1 MEPTLRSAQVLKQ
14 EAEDLGFEGKE
25 ILDYVKDQQK
35 LDREERAEWRKIR
48 MAELQGEDKKR
59 ADEIRIA
66 QIGAEAEE
74 KKRADEIR
82 FAQIEAAKEQAKIE
96 AEKELALK
104 ELELKAQQ
112 SQAGASLAATPP
124 PRNKDAKS
132 PKLPSFIDE
141 KDELDSYLLRFERY
155 AENAS
160 WEKDT
165 WAIKLSALLTGRA
178 MDVYTRMSDADAS
191 DYDKLKK
198 ALLTRY
204 NYTEDGYRKRFRE
217 ATPETEETP
226 DQFIIRLKN
235 YLAKWLELS
244 GSSPQNFDALVDLIL
259 KEQFIN
265 ACSEDLAMYLLERG
279 PKDLVELTTWAQKY
293 LKAHKEQLGK
303 SKATVQ
309 PRRVDQKKTTQSKPD
324 SSQGR
329 QRKLQCY
336 SCRGFGHR
344 QSKCGTKISP
354 GKDQKGSSTPVS
366 QSRKKKTRAM
376 VAQLDED
383 GEKAF
388 TCVEVEGT
396 RSRRNSKKSGT
407 EGSTNS
413 DRAVYSAVCR
423 AQSNDGQTYVGVGK
437 LNGRPVKVLRD
448 TGCTGMI
455 VDRALVPDVMV
466 IPGSSGSLQ
475 MVDHTLIDVS
485 LANVYLDSPYYKGH
499 CRVMC
504 VSSPVYPVIIG
515 NVRGARRMLPDP
527 DWKAE
532 DQPGVRARTSGG
544 NKDKDNDD
552 NQGGDIPAWMFRRS
566 NQKTEKSAPKERD
579 SKKKPAQPKENN
591 DRARRN
597 VKDKEGATE
606 EKCVAGPVVTRA
618 QAKKSDK
625 VHPLKVKEAM
635 SSVDKSTIENLQKK
649 DSTLKKCFDR
659 IGKPIIR
666 ENYVGEFYKKNGLL
680 YRKHQETKTGR
691 SFNQLVV
698 PKELRRQVM
707 SVNHESA
714 FSGHLGAKKTE
725 VRILPNFFWP
735 GLRQDVIRFCRS
747 CDVCQRTVKRGSVRK
762 VPLGSMPLIDTP
774 FKRVAVDIVGP
785 IAPPSEA
792 GHRYILTLIDYATRY
807 PEAVPLKKITTEAVA
822 EALLDIYSR
831 VGIPEEVLPDQGT
844 QFMSECM
851 QEVSRLLSIKGL
863 TSTPYHPICNGLVE
877 RWNGTLKS
885 MIKRLCQDQ
894 PKQWHRLINP
904 VLFAYRE
911 VPQESA
917 GFSPFQLLY
926 GRSVRG
932 PGTILKELW
941 TKEVNIPEVKSSYE
955 YVTELRERLE
965 DSLKLA
971 QEELEKSQKRYKRHY
986 DRKAK
991 PRRLE
996 VGDRVLILLPTDSNK
1011 LLMQWR
1017 GPYTVESRV
1026 GANDYRVKMGSKTK
1040 TYHIN
1045 MLKKYI
1051 SREPEGNVVTV
1062 DDTDGATVAVAGVI
1076 HQDVDPE
1083 LGEVPDLEG
1092 YHQREGVRDVKLG
1105 DELPEDQRRVL
1116 KDLVRRYPDVFTDMP
1131 GETDVIQHQIRL
1143 SDDTPIRCK
1152 PYPLPYAMREEL
1164 RNEVDTMLEM
1174 GVVRPSTSPYAS
1186 PIVMV
1191 KKKDGSNRVCIDF
1204 RKLNKI
1210 TEVDPE
1216 PMTTAEDLFRRLS
1229 GKKYL
1234 SKIDLTKGYWQ
1245 IPVAPED
1252 VHKTAFVTPD
1262 GQYEF
1267 TRMPFG
1273 MVNSGATLVR
1283 GLRKILEG
1291 MPGVGSYIDDIVIYS
1306 DSWEDHIKTLKE
1318 LFSRLRKAR
1327 ITARPTK
1334 CLLGASRMEFLG
1346 HQVGGDI
1353 ITPSRDNLEKVRNTP
1368 RPTTK
1373 KQVRSFLGL
1382 VGYYRDHIPAFAEI
1396 SAPLT
1401 DLLKKGKAEHIQWSE
1416 AQERAYSLLKEYLLQ
1431 EPVLKLPDLSKPFV
1445 LRTDASGVGVAAVL
1459 LQENDGKLYPVGYAS
1474 KKLNL
1479 TEARYPIIE
1488 KECLAVVWGIKRFKL
1503 YLAGRRF
1510 TLQTDHKPLKYLKD
1524 ASYQNDRVFR
1534 WAVAVQEYS
1543 FRVEDIPGRENIG
1556 ADFLSRTGYSC

>member
-1 MEPTLRSAQVLKQ
+1 MEPVLRSAQLLKQ
-14 EAEDLGFEGKE
+14 EAEEIGFEGKD
-25 ILDYVKDQQK
+25 ILEYI
-35 LDREERAEWRKIR
+35 EERAAWREAQKMQAQADVELAKIR
-48 MAELQGEDKKR
+48 AEAEAEERKR
-59 ADEIRIA
+59 AD
-66 QIGAEAEE
+66 QAEE

-226 DQFIIRLKN
+226 DQFVIRLKN

-244 GSSPQNFDALVDLIL
+244 GSSPQNFDALVDLIV

-293 LKAHKEQLGK
+293 LIAHKEQLGK

-329 QRKLQCY
+329 QRLLQCY
-336 SCRGFGHR
+336 RCRGFGHR
-344 QSKCGTKISP
+344 QSVCGTKISP
-354 GKDQKGSSTPVS
+354 GKDQKGSWTPVS
-366 QSRKKKTRAM
+366 QSSQKKTRAM

-396 RSRRNSKKSGT
+396 RSRSNSKSGT

-455 VDRALVPDVMV
+455 VDRALVPEVME

-475 MVDHTLIDVS
+475 MVDHTLIDVPLANVYLDS
-485 LANVYLDSPYYKGH
+485 PYYKGHCRVMCVSSPVYPVIIGNVRGARRMLPDPDWNAEDQPGVRARTSGGNKDKDSSGSLQMVDHTLIDVPLANVYLDSPYYKGH

-544 NKDKDNDD
+544 NKDKENDD

-579 SKKKPAQPKENN
+579 SKKKPAQPKEND
-591 DRARRN
+591 DRVRWN
-597 VKDKEGATE
+597 VKVKEGATE

-666 ENYVGEFYKKNGLL
+666 ENYIGEFYKKNGLL

-747 CDVCQRTVKRGSVRK
+747 CDVCQRTVKRGSVK
-762 VPLGSMPLIDTP
+762 KIPLGSMPLIDTP

-792 GHRYILTLIDYATRY
+792 GHRYILTLVDYATRY

-822 EALLDIYSR
+822 EVLLNIYSR
-831 VGIPEEVLPDQGT
+831 VGIPEEVLTDQGT

-851 QEVSRLLSIKGL
+851 QEVSRLLSIICL
-863 TSTPYHPICNGLVE
+863 TSMPYHPICNGLVE

-885 MIKRLCQDQ
+885 MLKRLCQDQ

-911 VPQESA
+911 VPQELT

-932 PGTILKELW
+932 PGMILKELW

-971 QEELEKSQKRYKRHY
+971 QEE
-986 DRKAK
+986 
-991 PRRLE
+991 
-996 VGDRVLILLPTDSNK
+996 V
-1011 LLMQWR
+1011 
-1017 GPYTVESRV
+1017 
-1026 GANDYRVKMGSKTK
+1026 
-1040 TYHIN
+1040 
-1045 MLKKYI
+1045 
-1051 SREPEGNVVTV
+1051 PET
-1062 DDTDGATVAVAGVI
+1062 I
-1076 HQDVDPE
+1076 
-1083 LGEVPDLEG
+1083 
-1092 YHQREGVRDVKLG
+1092 
-1105 DELPEDQRRVL
+1105 
-1116 KDLVRRYPDVFTDMP
+1116 
-1131 GETDVIQHQIRL
+1131 
-1143 SDDTPIRCK
+1143 
-1152 PYPLPYAMREEL
+1152 
-1164 RNEVDTMLEM
+1164 
-1174 GVVRPSTSPYAS
+1174 
-1186 PIVMV
+1186 
-1191 KKKDGSNRVCIDF
+1191 
-1204 RKLNKI
+1204 
-1210 TEVDPE
+1210 
-1216 PMTTAEDLFRRLS
+1216 
-1229 GKKYL
+1229 
-1234 SKIDLTKGYWQ
+1234 
-1245 IPVAPED
+1245 
-1252 VHKTAFVTPD
+1252 
-1262 GQYEF
+1262 
-1267 TRMPFG
+1267 
-1273 MVNSGATLVR
+1273 
-1283 GLRKILEG
+1283 
-1291 MPGVGSYIDDIVIYS
+1291 
-1306 DSWEDHIKTLKE
+1306 
-1318 LFSRLRKAR
+1318 
-1327 ITARPTK
+1327 
-1334 CLLGASRMEFLG
+1334 
-1346 HQVGGDI
+1346 
-1353 ITPSRDNLEKVRNTP
+1353 
-1368 RPTTK
+1368 
-1373 KQVRSFLGL
+1373 
-1382 VGYYRDHIPAFAEI
+1382 
-1396 SAPLT
+1396 
-1401 DLLKKGKAEHIQWSE
+1401 
-1416 AQERAYSLLKEYLLQ
+1416 
-1431 EPVLKLPDLSKPFV
+1431 
-1445 LRTDASGVGVAAVL
+1445 
-1459 LQENDGKLYPVGYAS
+1459 
-1474 KKLNL
+1474 
-1479 TEARYPIIE
+1479 
-1488 KECLAVVWGIKRFKL
+1488 
-1503 YLAGRRF
+1503 
-1510 TLQTDHKPLKYLKD
+1510 
-1524 ASYQNDRVFR
+1524 
-1534 WAVAVQEYS
+1534 
-1543 FRVEDIPGRENIG
+1543 
-1556 ADFLSRTGYSC
+1556 

>member
-1 MEPTLRSAQVLKQ
+1 
-14 EAEDLGFEGKE
+14 
-25 ILDYVKDQQK
+25 
-35 LDREERAEWRKIR
+35 
-48 MAELQGEDKKR
+48 
-59 ADEIRIA
+59 
-66 QIGAEAEE
+66 
-74 KKRADEIR
+74 
-82 FAQIEAAKEQAKIE
+82 
-96 AEKELALK
+96 
-104 ELELKAQQ
+104 
-112 SQAGASLAATPP
+112 
-124 PRNKDAKS
+124 
-132 PKLPSFIDE
+132 
-141 KDELDSYLLRFERY
+141 
-155 AENAS
+155 
-160 WEKDT
+160 
-165 WAIKLSALLTGRA
+165 
-178 MDVYTRMSDADAS
+178 MDV
-191 DYDKLKK
+191 
-198 ALLTRY
+198 
-204 NYTEDGYRKRFRE
+204 
-217 ATPETEETP
+217 P
-226 DQFIIRLKN
+226 
-235 YLAKWLELS
+235 
-244 GSSPQNFDALVDLIL
+244 
-259 KEQFIN
+259 
-265 ACSEDLAMYLLERG
+265 
-279 PKDLVELTTWAQKY
+279 
-293 LKAHKEQLGK
+293 
-303 SKATVQ
+303 
-309 PRRVDQKKTTQSKPD
+309 
-324 SSQGR
+324 
-329 QRKLQCY
+329 
-336 SCRGFGHR
+336 
-344 QSKCGTKISP
+344 
-354 GKDQKGSSTPVS
+354 
-366 QSRKKKTRAM
+366 
-376 VAQLDED
+376 
-383 GEKAF
+383 
-388 TCVEVEGT
+388 
-396 RSRRNSKKSGT
+396 
-407 EGSTNS
+407 
-413 DRAVYSAVCR
+413 
-423 AQSNDGQTYVGVGK
+423 
-437 LNGRPVKVLRD
+437 
-448 TGCTGMI
+448 
-455 VDRALVPDVMV
+455 
-466 IPGSSGSLQ
+466 
-475 MVDHTLIDVS
+475 

-566 NQKTEKSAPKERD
+566 NQKTGKCAPKERD
-579 SKKKPAQPKENN
+579 SKKKPAQPKEND
-591 DRARRN
+591 DRARLY
-597 VKDKEGATE
+597 VKVNESATE

-635 SSVDKSTIENLQKK
+635 SSVDKSTIENLQK

-735 GLRQDVIRFCRS
+735 GLCQDVIRFCRS
-747 CDVCQRTVKRGSVRK
+747 CDVCQRTVKRGSVKK

-785 IAPPSEA
+785 IASPSEA
-792 GHRYILTLIDYATRY
+792 GHRYILTLVDYATRY

-822 EALLDIYSR
+822 EVLLDIYSR
-831 VGIPEEVLPDQGT
+831 VGIPEEVLTDQGT

-885 MIKRLCQDQ
+885 MLKRLCQDQ

-911 VPQESA
+911 VPQEST

-1040 TYHIN
+1040 TYHVN

-1051 SREPEGNVVTV
+1051 SREPEGNVVPV

-1092 YHQREGVRDVKLG
+1092 YRQREGVRDVKLG
-1105 DELPEDQRRVL
+1105 DDLPEDQRRVL
-1116 KDLVRRYPDVFTDMP
+1116 KDLVRRYPDVCTDMP
-1131 GETDVIQHQIRL
+1131 GETDVIQHRIRL

-1164 RNEVDTMLEM
+1164 RNEVDAMLEM

-1191 KKKDGSNRVCIDF
+1191 KKKDGSNRVCVDF

-1210 TEVDPE
+1210 NEVDPE

-1291 MPGVGSYIDDIVIYS
+1291 MPGVGSYVDDIVIYS
-1306 DSWEDHIKTLKE
+1306 DNWEDHVKTLKE
-1318 LFSRLRKAR
+1318 LFGRLRKAR

-1334 CLLGASRMEFLG
+1334 CLLGTSRMEFLG
-1346 HQVGGDI
+1346 HQVGGDV

-1382 VGYYRDHIPAFAEI
+1382 VGYYRDHIPAFTEI

-1401 DLLKKGKAEHIQWSE
+1401 DLL
-1416 AQERAYSLLKEYLLQ
+1416 
-1431 EPVLKLPDLSKPFV
+1431 
-1445 LRTDASGVGVAAVL
+1445 
-1459 LQENDGKLYPVGYAS
+1459 
-1474 KKLNL
+1474 
-1479 TEARYPIIE
+1479 
-1488 KECLAVVWGIKRFKL
+1488 
-1503 YLAGRRF
+1503 
-1510 TLQTDHKPLKYLKD
+1510 
-1524 ASYQNDRVFR
+1524 
-1534 WAVAVQEYS
+1534 
-1543 FRVEDIPGRENIG
+1543 
-1556 ADFLSRTGYSC
+1556 

>member
-1 MEPTLRSAQVLKQ
+1 M
-14 EAEDLGFEGKE
+14 
-25 ILDYVKDQQK
+25 
-35 LDREERAEWRKIR
+35 
-48 MAELQGEDKKR
+48 
-59 ADEIRIA
+59 
-66 QIGAEAEE
+66 
-74 KKRADEIR
+74 
-82 FAQIEAAKEQAKIE
+82 
-96 AEKELALK
+96 
-104 ELELKAQQ
+104 
-112 SQAGASLAATPP
+112 
-124 PRNKDAKS
+124 
-132 PKLPSFIDE
+132 
-141 KDELDSYLLRFERY
+141 
-155 AENAS
+155 
-160 WEKDT
+160 
-165 WAIKLSALLTGRA
+165 
-178 MDVYTRMSDADAS
+178 
-191 DYDKLKK
+191 
-198 ALLTRY
+198 
-204 NYTEDGYRKRFRE
+204 
-217 ATPETEETP
+217 
-226 DQFIIRLKN
+226 
-235 YLAKWLELS
+235 
-244 GSSPQNFDALVDLIL
+244 
-259 KEQFIN
+259 
-265 ACSEDLAMYLLERG
+265 
-279 PKDLVELTTWAQKY
+279 
-293 LKAHKEQLGK
+293 
-303 SKATVQ
+303 
-309 PRRVDQKKTTQSKPD
+309 
-324 SSQGR
+324 
-329 QRKLQCY
+329 
-336 SCRGFGHR
+336 
-344 QSKCGTKISP
+344 
-354 GKDQKGSSTPVS
+354 
-366 QSRKKKTRAM
+366 
-376 VAQLDED
+376 
-383 GEKAF
+383 
-388 TCVEVEGT
+388 
-396 RSRRNSKKSGT
+396 
-407 EGSTNS
+407 
-413 DRAVYSAVCR
+413 
-423 AQSNDGQTYVGVGK
+423 
-437 LNGRPVKVLRD
+437 
-448 TGCTGMI
+448 
-455 VDRALVPDVMV
+455 
-466 IPGSSGSLQ
+466 
-475 MVDHTLIDVS
+475 
-485 LANVYLDSPYYKGH
+485 
-499 CRVMC
+499 
-504 VSSPVYPVIIG
+504 
-515 NVRGARRMLPDP
+515 
-527 DWKAE
+527 
-532 DQPGVRARTSGG
+532 
-544 NKDKDNDD
+544 
-552 NQGGDIPAWMFRRS
+552 
-566 NQKTEKSAPKERD
+566 
-579 SKKKPAQPKENN
+579 KKPAQPKEND

-597 VKDKEGATE
+597 VKVKEGATD

-618 QAKKSDK
+618 QAKKCDK

-747 CDVCQRTVKRGSVRK
+747 CEVCQRTVKRGSVKK

-792 GHRYILTLIDYATRY
+792 GHRYILTLVDYATRY

-831 VGIPEEVLPDQGT
+831 VGIPEEVLTDQGT

-911 VPQESA
+911 VPQDST

-965 DSLKLA
+965 DLLKLA

-1040 TYHIN
+1040 TYHVN
-1045 MLKKYI
+1045 VLKKYI
-1051 SREPEGNVVTV
+1051 SREPEGNVVPI
-1062 DDTDGATVAVAGVI
+1062 DDTDGATIAVAGVI

-1092 YHQREGVRDVKLG
+1092 YRQREGVRDVKLG

-1143 SDDTPIRCK
+1143 TDDTPIRCK
-1152 PYPLPYAMREEL
+1152 PYPLPYA
-1164 RNEVDTMLEM
+1164 MLEM

-1191 KKKDGSNRVCIDF
+1191 KKKDGSNRVCVDF

-1283 GLRKILEG
+1283 GLRKIVEG

-1318 LFSRLRKAR
+1318 LFGRLRKAR

-1346 HQVGGDI
+1346 HQVGGDV

>member
-1 MEPTLRSAQVLKQ
+1 MEPVLRSAQVLKQ
-14 EAEDLGFEGKE
+14 EAEEIGFEGKD
-25 ILDYVKDQQK
+25 ILEYVKEQQK
-35 LDREERAEWRKIR
+35 LDREERAAWREAQKMQAQADVELTKIR
-48 MAELQGEDKKR
+48 AE
-59 ADEIRIA
+59 
-66 QIGAEAEE
+66 AEAEE

-82 FAQIEAAKEQAKIE
+82 FAQIKAAKEQAKIE

-124 PRNKDAKS
+124 PHNKDAKS

-141 KDELDSYLLRFERY
+141 KDELDSYMLRFERY

-226 DQFIIRLKN
+226 DQFVIRLKN

-244 GSSPQNFDALVDLIL
+244 GSSPQNFDALVDLIV

-265 ACSEDLAMYLLERG
+265 ACSEDLAMYLLEKG

-293 LKAHKEQLGK
+293 LIAHKEQLGK

-309 PRRVDQKKTTQSKPD
+309 PRRVNQKKTTQSKPD

-329 QRKLQCY
+329 QRLLQCY
-336 SCRGFGHR
+336 RCRGFGHR
-344 QSKCGTKISP
+344 QSECGTKISP

-366 QSRKKKTRAM
+366 QSSQKKTRAM

-455 VDRALVPDVMV
+455 VDRALVPEVMV

-475 MVDHTLIDVS
+475 MVDHTLIDVP

-504 VSSPVYPVIIG
+504 VSSPVIIG

-552 NQGGDIPAWMFRRS
+552 NQGRDIPAWMFRRS

-579 SKKKPAQPKENN
+579 SKKKPAQPKEND

-597 VKDKEGATE
+597 VKVKEGATE
-606 EKCVAGPVVTRA
+606 GKCVAGPVVTRA

-680 YRKHQETKTGR
+680 YWKHQETKTGR

-747 CDVCQRTVKRGSVRK
+747 CDVCQRTVKRGSVKK

-792 GHRYILTLIDYATRY
+792 GHRYILTLVDYATRY

-831 VGIPEEVLPDQGT
+831 VGIPEEVLTDQGT

-877 RWNGTLKS
+877 RWNRTLKS
-885 MIKRLCQDQ
+885 MLKRLCQDQ

-911 VPQESA
+911 VPQEST

-941 TKEVNIPEVKSSYE
+941 TKKVNIPEVKSSYE

-1051 SREPEGNVVTV
+1051 SREPEGNVVPV
-1062 DDTDGATVAVAGVI
+1062 DDTDGATVAVASVI

-1092 YHQREGVRDVKLG
+1092 YRQREGVRDVKLG

-1116 KDLVRRYPDVFTDMP
+1116 EDLVRRYPDVFTDMP

-1191 KKKDGSNRVCIDF
+1191 KKKDGSNRVCVDF

-1283 GLRKILEG
+1283 GLRKILDG
-1291 MPGVGSYIDDIVIYS
+1291 MPIVGSYIDDIVIYS
-1306 DSWEDHIKTLKE
+1306 DSWEDHIRTLKE
-1318 LFSRLRKAR
+1318 LFGRLRKAR

-1346 HQVGGDI
+1346 HQVGGDV

-1382 VGYYRDHIPAFAEI
+1382 VGYYRDHIPAFAKI

>member
-1 MEPTLRSAQVLKQ
+1 
-14 EAEDLGFEGKE
+14 
-25 ILDYVKDQQK
+25 
-35 LDREERAEWRKIR
+35 
-48 MAELQGEDKKR
+48 
-59 ADEIRIA
+59 
-66 QIGAEAEE
+66 
-74 KKRADEIR
+74 
-82 FAQIEAAKEQAKIE
+82 
-96 AEKELALK
+96 
-104 ELELKAQQ
+104 
-112 SQAGASLAATPP
+112 
-124 PRNKDAKS
+124 
-132 PKLPSFIDE
+132 
-141 KDELDSYLLRFERY
+141 
-155 AENAS
+155 
-160 WEKDT
+160 
-165 WAIKLSALLTGRA
+165 
-178 MDVYTRMSDADAS
+178 
-191 DYDKLKK
+191 
-198 ALLTRY
+198 
-204 NYTEDGYRKRFRE
+204 
-217 ATPETEETP
+217 
-226 DQFIIRLKN
+226 
-235 YLAKWLELS
+235 
-244 GSSPQNFDALVDLIL
+244 
-259 KEQFIN
+259 
-265 ACSEDLAMYLLERG
+265 
-279 PKDLVELTTWAQKY
+279 
-293 LKAHKEQLGK
+293 
-303 SKATVQ
+303 
-309 PRRVDQKKTTQSKPD
+309 
-324 SSQGR
+324 
-329 QRKLQCY
+329 
-336 SCRGFGHR
+336 
-344 QSKCGTKISP
+344 
-354 GKDQKGSSTPVS
+354 
-366 QSRKKKTRAM
+366 
-376 VAQLDED
+376 
-383 GEKAF
+383 
-388 TCVEVEGT
+388 
-396 RSRRNSKKSGT
+396 
-407 EGSTNS
+407 
-413 DRAVYSAVCR
+413 
-423 AQSNDGQTYVGVGK
+423 
-437 LNGRPVKVLRD
+437 
-448 TGCTGMI
+448 
-455 VDRALVPDVMV
+455 
-466 IPGSSGSLQ
+466 
-475 MVDHTLIDVS
+475 
-485 LANVYLDSPYYKGH
+485 
-499 CRVMC
+499 
-504 VSSPVYPVIIG
+504 
-515 NVRGARRMLPDP
+515 MLPDP
-527 DWKAE
+527 DWKVE

-579 SKKKPAQPKENN
+579 SKKKTAQPKEND
-591 DRARRN
+591 DRARRY
-597 VKDKEGATE
+597 VKVKEGATE

-698 PKELRRQVM
+698 TKELRRQVM

-735 GLRQDVIRFCRS
+735 GLRQDIIRFCHS
-747 CDVCQRTVKRGSVRK
+747 CDVCQRTVKRGSVKK

-792 GHRYILTLIDYATRY
+792 GHRYILTLVDYATRY

-831 VGIPEEVLPDQGT
+831 VGIPEEVLTDQGT

-885 MIKRLCQDQ
+885 MLKRLCQDQ

-911 VPQESA
+911 VPQEST

-932 PGTILKELW
+932 PRILKELW

-955 YVTELRERLE
+955 YVTELREHLE

-971 QEELEKSQKRYKRHY
+971 HEELEKSQKRYKRHY
-986 DRKAK
+986 DQKAK

-1040 TYHIN
+1040 TYHVN

-1051 SREPEGNVVTV
+1051 SREPEGNVVPV

-1076 HQDVDPE
+1076 HQDIDPE

-1092 YHQREGVRDVKLG
+1092 YRQREGVRDVKLG

-1164 RNEVDTMLEM
+1164 RSEVDTMLEM

-1191 KKKDGSNRVCIDF
+1191 KKKDGSNRVCVDF

-1216 PMTTAEDLFRRLS
+1216 PMMTAEDLFRRLS

-1283 GLRKILEG
+1283 GLRKILDG

-1306 DSWEDHIKTLKE
+1306 DSWEDHIRTLKE
-1318 LFSRLRKAR
+1318 LFGRLRKAR

-1334 CLLGASRMEFLG
+1334 CLRGASRMEFLG
-1346 HQVGGDI
+1346 HQVGGDV

-1416 AQERAYSLLKEYLLQ
+1416 AQECAYSLLKEYLLQ

-1459 LQENDGKLYPVGYAS
+1459 LQENEGKFYPVGYAS

-1503 YLAGRRF
+1503 YLAGRRI
-1510 TLQTDHKPLKYLKD
+1510 TLQTDHKPLKYLKE